1 MTAHYFMR
9 CQVLRRPRRKRRA
22 KLTPAGVFWT
32 IYAATVTLA
41 LVTAYGSGYVLA
53 VIRHFNP

>member
-1 MTAHYFMR
+1 MTAHCFMR
-9 CQVLRRPRRKRRA
+9 CQVLRRPRRQRRA
-22 KLTPAGVFWT
+22 KLTPAGLFWT
-32 IYAATVTLA
+32 AYVVTVVLA